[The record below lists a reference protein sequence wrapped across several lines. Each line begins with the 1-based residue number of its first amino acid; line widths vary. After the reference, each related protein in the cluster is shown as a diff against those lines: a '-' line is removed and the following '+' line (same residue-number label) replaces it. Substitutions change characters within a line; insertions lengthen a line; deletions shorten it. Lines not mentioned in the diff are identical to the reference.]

1 MSFSYIKSEENSMTS
16 VEVQNN
22 ILDLL
27 AKMNQ
32 GLAKL
37 NESTNEINGMRDE
50 VLTTMNTN
58 KMLIRELQ
66 VNDVKIEDS
75 VASIQVGLTDS
86 IKTNLAQTIHI
97 NDLEEKI
104 KDTILGA

>member
-1 MSFSYIKSEENSMTS
+1 MTS